1 VSVIDA
7 TVPADGPLILAGFGM
22 SGRTVADLARHHGR
36 RVVAPVLCAPAVYAA
51 EVWPLPFEDPRNP

>member
-1 VSVIDA
+1 MIDA

-36 RVVAPVLCAPAVYAA
+36 RVVAPAVYAA